1 MSQLT
6 LEEDLAR
13 QGRFYSSVIWL
24 SLIGLVVFFVWA
36 WFAMLDEVT
45 VGTGKVTP
53 SSHAQVIES
62 LDGGIVNALLVQE
75 GDIVEQGEMLARL
88 DPTRFQSNYGEAA
101 ARARALRASSE
112 RLRAELT
119 GEPLTFSEESLR
131 EPNLVARERQLY
143 ESRRRNLNETV
154 SNLQKTLELIN
165 AEIRMT
171 QPLVAKGAAGQV
183 EVIRL
188 QRQVAELRG
197 KIDEA
202 RNQYA
207 VRAREE
213 QVKNDADLDAQIQAM
228 AGKADQLDR
237 ATLYSPVRGV
247 VKDIQVTTVGG
258 VLQPGGKLMEIV
270 PLEDKLLIETR
281 INPRDI
287 AYIRPGLPATV
298 KVTAYDSS
306 IYGNLNGNVEVVS
319 PDTIQDEVQR
329 DQFYYRVYVRTEH
342 AELENR
348 SGKRFPIL
356 PGMVA
361 SVEIKTGQKTVMDY
375 LIKPLN
381 KVKRAVIKIP
391 TAGLGCGGD

>member
-1 MSQLT
+1 MSQLSMQD
-6 LEEDLAR
+6 DLAR

-24 SLIGLVVFFVWA
+24 ALAGLLIFVAWA
-36 WFAMLDEVT
+36 WWAILDEVT
-45 VGTGKVTP
+45 VGTGKITP

-62 LDGGIVNALLVQE
+62 LDGGIVSAMLVRE
-75 GDIVEQGEMLARL
+75 GDIVERGQMLARL
-88 DPTRFQSNYGEAA
+88 DPTRFQSNYGESA
-101 ARARALRASSE
+101 ARVRALRASSE
-112 RLRAELT
+112 RLRSELT
-119 GEPLTFSEESLR
+119 GEPLRFSEESMR
-131 EPNLVARERQLY
+131 DPELVARERQLY

-154 SNLQKTLELIN
+154 ANLKKTYQLVMSEL
-165 AEIRMT
+165 RMT
-171 QPLVAKGAAGQV
+171 QPLVAKGAASEV

-188 QRQVAELRG
+188 QRQATELQG

-202 RNQYA
+202 RNQFA

-213 QVKNDADLDAQIQAM
+213 QVKTNADLEAQIQAM
-228 AGKADQLDR
+228 SGKADQVDR
-237 ATLYSPVRGV
+237 ATLFSPVRGI

-270 PLEDKLLIETR
+270 PLEDQLLVETR

-306 IYGNLNGNVEVVS
+306 IYGNLTGQVEVVS
-319 PDTIQDEVQR
+319 PDTLQDEVRR
-329 DQFYYRVYVRTEH
+329 DQFYYRVYVRTKS
-342 AELENR
+342 AELQNK
-348 SGKRFPIL
+348 SGQRFPIL

-361 SVEIKTGQKTVMDY
+361 NVEIKTGQKSVMDY

-381 KVKRAVIKIP
+381 KVNEALRER
-391 TAGLGCGGD
+391 

>member
-213 QVKNDADLDAQIQAM
+213 LVKNDADLDAQIQAM

-381 KVKRAVIKIP
+381 KVKEALRER
-391 TAGLGCGGD
+391 

>member
-6 LEEDLAR
+6 MQKELAR

-24 SLIGLVVFFVWA
+24 TLAALVLFFVWA
-36 WFAMLDEVT
+36 WFATLDEVT
-45 VGTGKVTP
+45 VGTGKITP
-53 SSHAQVIES
+53 SSRAQVIES
-62 LDGGIVNALLVQE
+62 LDGGIVNALMVHE
-75 GDIVEQGEMLARL
+75 GDVVERGQMLARL

-112 RLRAELT
+112 RLRSELT
-119 GEPLTFSEESLR
+119 GEPLQFSEESMR
-131 EPNLVARERQLY
+131 EPALVARERQLY
-143 ESRRRNLNETV
+143 ESRRRNLNETLE
-154 SNLQKTLELIN
+154 NLQKTYNLVMAEL
-165 AEIRMT
+165 RMT
-171 QPLVAKGAAGQV
+171 QPLVAKGAASEV

-188 QRQVAELRG
+188 QRQAAELKG
-197 KIDEA
+197 KMDDA
-202 RNQYA
+202 RNQFA

-213 QVKNDADLDAQIQAM
+213 QVKNNADLDAQLQVM

-237 ATLYSPVRGV
+237 ATLFSPVRGV

-270 PLEDKLLIETR
+270 PLEDQLLVETR

-298 KVTAYDSS
+298 KITAYDSS
-306 IYGNLNGNVEVVS
+306 IYGDLKGEVEMVS
-319 PDTIQDEVQR
+319 PDTLQDEVKR
-329 DQFYYRVYVRTEH
+329 DQFYYRVYVRTKS
-342 AELENR
+342 AELKNR
-348 SGKRFPIL
+348 NGKRFPIL

-361 SVEIKTGQKTVMDY
+361 NVEIKTGQKTVLDY

-381 KVKRAVIKIP
+381 KVKEALRER
-391 TAGLGCGGD
+391 

>member
-6 LEEDLAR
+6 MQEELAR

-24 SLIGLVVFFVWA
+24 TLAALVLFFVWA
-36 WFAMLDEVT
+36 WFATLDEVT
-45 VGTGKVTP
+45 VGTGKITP
-53 SSHAQVIES
+53 SSRAQVIES
-62 LDGGIVNALLVQE
+62 LDGGIVNALLVHE
-75 GDIVEQGEMLARL
+75 GDVVERGQMLARL

-112 RLRAELT
+112 RLRSELT
-119 GEPLTFSEESLR
+119 GEPLKFSEESLR
-131 EPNLVARERQLY
+131 EPALVARERQLY
-143 ESRRRNLNETV
+143 ESRRRNLNETLE
-154 SNLQKTLELIN
+154 NLQKTYNLVMAELH
-165 AEIRMT
+165 MT
-171 QPLVAKGAAGQV
+171 QPLVAKGAASEV

-188 QRQVAELRG
+188 QRQAAELKG
-197 KIDEA
+197 KMDDA
-202 RNQYA
+202 RNQFA

-213 QVKNDADLDAQIQAM
+213 QVKNNADLDAQLQVM

-237 ATLYSPVRGV
+237 ATLFSPVRGV

-270 PLEDKLLIETR
+270 PLEDQLLVETR

-298 KVTAYDSS
+298 KITAYDSS
-306 IYGNLNGNVEVVS
+306 IYGDLKGEVEMVS
-319 PDTIQDEVQR
+319 PDTLQDEVKR
-329 DQFYYRVYVRTEH
+329 DQFYYRVYVRTRS
-342 AELENR
+342 AELKNR
-348 SGKRFPIL
+348 NGKRFPIL

-361 SVEIKTGQKTVMDY
+361 NVEIKTGQKTVLDY

-381 KVKRAVIKIP
+381 KVKEALRER
-391 TAGLGCGGD
+391 

>member
-36 WFAMLDEVT
+36 WFTMLDEVT

-202 RNQYA
+202 HNQYA

-381 KVKRAVIKIP
+381 KVKEALRER
-391 TAGLGCGGD
+391 

>member
-1 MSQLT
+1 MSQLSMQD
-6 LEEDLAR
+6 DLAR

-24 SLIGLVVFFVWA
+24 TLTGLLLFIGWSSWA
-36 WFAMLDEVT
+36 ILDEVT
-45 VGTGKVTP
+45 VGTGKITP
-53 SSHAQVIES
+53 STHAQVIES
-62 LDGGIVNALLVQE
+62 LDGGIVSALMVKE
-75 GDIVEQGEMLARL
+75 GDIVERGQMLARL

-101 ARARALRASSE
+101 ARVRALRASSE
-112 RLRAELT
+112 RLRSELT
-119 GEPLTFSEESLR
+119 GEPLRFSTESMR
-131 EPNLVARERQLY
+131 EPDLVARERQLY

-154 SNLQKTLELIN
+154 SNLQQALQLVMAEL
-165 AEIRMT
+165 RMT
-171 QPLVAKGAAGQV
+171 QPLVAKGAASDV

-188 QRQVAELRG
+188 QRQAAELKG

-202 RNQYA
+202 RNQFA

-213 QVKNDADLDAQIQAM
+213 QVKNNADLDAQLQVM

-237 ATLYSPVRGV
+237 AVINSPVRGI
-247 VKDIQVTTVGG
+247 VKDIQVNTVGG

-270 PLEDKLLIETR
+270 PLEDQLLVEAR

-306 IYGNLNGNVEVVS
+306 IYGDLKGTVEVVS
-319 PDTIQDEVQR
+319 PDTLQDEVRR
-329 DQFYYRVYVRTEH
+329 DQFYYRVYVRTQS
-342 AELENR
+342 AELKNR
-348 SGKRFPIL
+348 NGKTFPIL

-361 SVEIKTGQKTVMDY
+361 NVEIKTGQKSVLDY

-381 KVKRAVIKIP
+381 KLNEALRER
-391 TAGLGCGGD
+391 

>member
-6 LEEDLAR
+6 MQEELAR

-24 SLIGLVVFFVWA
+24 TLAALVLFFVWA
-36 WFAMLDEVT
+36 WFATLDEVT
-45 VGTGKVTP
+45 VGTGKITP
-53 SSHAQVIES
+53 SSRAQVIES
-62 LDGGIVNALLVQE
+62 LDGGIVNALMVHE
-75 GDIVEQGEMLARL
+75 GDVVERGQMLARL

-112 RLRAELT
+112 RLRSELT
-119 GEPLTFSEESLR
+119 GEPLQFSEESLR
-131 EPNLVARERQLY
+131 ESALVARERQLY
-143 ESRRRNLNETV
+143 ESRRRNLDETLE
-154 SNLQKTLELIN
+154 NLQKTYNLVMAEL
-165 AEIRMT
+165 RMT
-171 QPLVAKGAAGQV
+171 QPLVAKGAASEV

-188 QRQVAELRG
+188 QRQAAELKG
-197 KIDEA
+197 KMDDA
-202 RNQYA
+202 RNQFA

-213 QVKNDADLDAQIQAM
+213 QVKNNADLDAQLQAM

-237 ATLYSPVRGV
+237 ATLFSPVRGV

-270 PLEDKLLIETR
+270 PLEDQLLVETR

-298 KVTAYDSS
+298 KITAYDSS
-306 IYGNLNGNVEVVS
+306 IYGDLKGEVEMVS
-319 PDTIQDEVQR
+319 PDTLQDEVKR
-329 DQFYYRVYVRTEH
+329 DQFYYRVYVRTQS
-342 AELENR
+342 AELKNR
-348 SGKRFPIL
+348 NGKRFPIL

-361 SVEIKTGQKTVMDY
+361 NVEIKTGQKTVLDY

-381 KVKRAVIKIP
+381 KVKEALRER
-391 TAGLGCGGD
+391 

>member
-24 SLIGLVVFFVWA
+24 SLIGLVVFFAWA

-75 GDIVEQGEMLARL
+75 GDIVEQGQMLARL

-119 GEPLTFSEESLR
+119 GEPLKFSAESMR

-306 IYGNLNGNVEVVS
+306 IYGNLDGKVEIVS
-319 PDTIQDEVQR
+319 PDTLQDEVQR
-329 DQFYYRVYVRTEH
+329 DQFYYRVYVRTDH

-361 SVEIKTGQKTVMDY
+361 SVEIKTGQKTVLDY

-381 KVKRAVIKIP
+381 KVKEALRER
-391 TAGLGCGGD
+391 

>member
-6 LEEDLAR
+6 MQEELAR

-24 SLIGLVVFFVWA
+24 TLAALVLFFVWA
-36 WFAMLDEVT
+36 WFATLDEVT
-45 VGTGKVTP
+45 VGTGKITP
-53 SSHAQVIES
+53 SSRAQVIES
-62 LDGGIVNALLVQE
+62 LDGGIVNALMVHE
-75 GDIVEQGEMLARL
+75 GDVVDRGQMLARL

-112 RLRAELT
+112 RLRSELT
-119 GEPLTFSEESLR
+119 GEPLQFSEESML
-131 EPNLVARERQLY
+131 EPALVARERQLY
-143 ESRRRNLNETV
+143 ESRRRNLNETLE
-154 SNLQKTLELIN
+154 NLQKTYNLVMAEL
-165 AEIRMT
+165 RMT
-171 QPLVAKGAAGQV
+171 QPLVAKGAASEV

-188 QRQVAELRG
+188 QRQAAELKG
-197 KIDEA
+197 KMDDA
-202 RNQYA
+202 RNQFA

-213 QVKNDADLDAQIQAM
+213 QVKNNADLDAQLQVM

-237 ATLYSPVRGV
+237 ATLFSPVRGV

-270 PLEDKLLIETR
+270 PLEDQLLVETR

-298 KVTAYDSS
+298 KITAYDSS
-306 IYGNLNGNVEVVS
+306 IYGDLKGEVEMVS
-319 PDTIQDEVQR
+319 PDTLQDEVKR
-329 DQFYYRVYVRTEH
+329 DQFYYRVYVRTKS
-342 AELENR
+342 AELKNR
-348 SGKRFPIL
+348 NGKRFPIL

-361 SVEIKTGQKTVMDY
+361 NVEIKTGQKTVLDY

-381 KVKRAVIKIP
+381 KVKEALRER
-391 TAGLGCGGD
+391 